1 MVGRKPKQENN
12 NRGHRE
18 GTFETLPSGLIACKI
33 RFVDQRTGQDRT
45 IKRSGKSGGEA
56 KKNTLAAIKDIEDGN
71 EHRKRDRLTVYEWL
85 DRWLE
90 EYQKP
95 AIAPSTYILYEGCL
109 RVHVEPRMNKILLT
123 AVTTDDIQGMYADL
137 LKVGKSKGKKSE
149 KPEGLS
155 PSSIRKIHNMMRKAF
170 TQAVK
175 QGMIPKNPVLDTKP
189 VKVIRQEVRPLTEE
203 QAKAVLH
210 QAKDDRLYAGILLD
224 FATGLRRGELVAL
237 SWNDIDLE
245 QGTAKI
251 WRQITRMEPKPKKK
265 KPEENEQ
272 KDEKPEKVE
281 TKAEKSD
288 ETKNTEK
295 KPSGRRMPIFE
306 KLKTPKSRRTVPISK
321 DVIAELKKHKARQA
335 GEKLAAYNKA
345 AEHEQK
351 YGVEVD
357 RSKYYQDTGLVFC
370 MEDGTALDPD
380 YIAKVFYRHLENAKL
395 PHFRFHDIR
404 HTFATLALSKGEPIK
419 KVSAILGHANITL
432 TLETYCHLMPELMEA
447 SVLEGV
453 FTQTEAQPKAVG
465 EVKSMGHF
473 MGHKQKKTRNNKR

>member
-1 MVGRKPKQENN
+1 MICEVRVMAGRKPKQENN

-18 GTFETLPSGLIACKI
+18 GTFETLPSGLISCKI
-33 RFVDQRTGQDRT
+33 RFVDKRTGQLRT

-56 KKNTLAAIKDIEDGN
+56 KKNALAAIKDIEDGN

-85 DRWLE
+85 ERWLE

-95 AIAPSTYILYEGCL
+95 AIAPSTYILYEGSL
-109 RVHVEPRMNKILLT
+109 RVHVKPRMSKILLT

-137 LKVGKSKGKKSE
+137 LKNGKAKGKKTE
-149 KPEGLS
+149 EPEGLS

-175 QGMIPKNPVLDTKP
+175 QGMIQKNPVLDTKP
-189 VKVIRQEVRPLTEE
+189 VKIVRQEVQPMTEE
-203 QAKAVLH
+203 QAKKLLI

-237 SWNDIDLE
+237 SWDDIDFE
-245 QGTAKI
+245 KRTAKI
-251 WRQITRMEPKPKKK
+251 WRQITRMEPKATDK
-265 KPEENEQ
+265 KP
-272 KDEKPEKVE
+272 DEAKNKEK
-281 TKAEKSD
+281 TH
-288 ETKNTEK
+288 
-295 KPSGRRMPIFE
+295 SGRRMPIFE

-335 GEKLAAYNKA
+335 VEKLDAYNKA
-345 AEHEQK
+345 AEHEKK

-380 YIAKVFYRHLENAKL
+380 YIAKVFYRHLDNAKL

-419 KVSAILGHANITL
+419 KVSAILGHASITL
-432 TLETYCHLMPELMEA
+432 TLETYCHLMPELMET

-453 FTQTEAQPKAVG
+453 FTQAEPQQKAVG

-473 MGHKQKKTRNNKR
+473 MGQKQKKTRNNKR